1 MSKTMKVFIGA
12 IAGMGVLRFILNMN
26 GVPNETV
33 KYFSMTAII
42 LIASVYFAIVTTTHK
57 ERLKAAYLI
66 ILPYMLIEVL
76 ALGYTW
82 ISGRQTIFHT
92 PPYTFGVSIGTHTI
106 GHLVGGLTWEPLI
119 IFVQMEIIWYV
130 YDLARSTIYGS
141 ARTEVSRRN

>member
-1 MSKTMKVFIGA
+1 NLYKSLLKFKNSLTIKRKPMSKTMKVFIGA

-66 ILPYMLIEVL
+66 IMPYMIIEVL

-92 PPYTFGVSIGTHTI
+92 APYTFGVSIGTHTI

-130 YDLARSTIYGS
+130 Y
-141 ARTEVSRRN
+141 